1 VSSEESAARA
11 LGNELRALRE
21 VLRSPDLG
29 RLELAW
35 LATSIGTWG
44 GALVLA
50 VYAYDVG
57 GAAAVGLMGMFRTLP
72 GAPVAPL
79 LALVADRYPRR
90 SVLLATNGLRA
101 MTMAGTAIA
110 VAADAGIGAVYA
122 LAALLA
128 VVGPSYRPA
137 QAALFPLLARTPS
150 ELASANVA
158 ASMLVNIGFLVGS
171 LAGGA
176 LLTVT
181 SAASVLGGVAAMFAI
196 SLVLLAGIT
205 PDRRPRIETDARPGA
220 EISEGFR
227 VVRDHPEVR
236 ELVSVLS
243 ALTLVEGAID
253 ALVVVAALSFLDIG
267 ESGAGYLWA
276 AWGAG
281 AICGG
286 AFALGLLSRNRLTL
300 GLTAGSIALG
310 GAIALTGIV
319 SAAAL
324 AAATLAGAGGGYVLV
339 EIAANTL
346 LQRLAPD
353 HILARVFGVVETLY
367 LVSVGVGAAAAALL
381 VDLLGVRGALVA
393 VGALMPVM
401 ILLRRSR
408 LSRLEA
414 GAPVPGREY
423 GLLRH
428 NRIFA
433 PLPVA
438 TTERLARNL
447 IEVRPRD
454 GAEVIS
460 QDDVGD
466 RYYLIAEGQLDA
478 FENGVYQGT
487 MVPGEGF
494 GEIAL
499 LREIPRTATVRAHA
513 GAVLLA
519 LEREAFI
526 EAVTGLPHS
535 RLAAESLAD
544 ERLGDDP
551 VRPSSPPIAN

>member
-1 VSSEESAARA
+1 MNSEDSAGRA
-11 LGNELRALRE
+11 MANELRALRE
-21 VLRSPDLG
+21 VFRSPDLG

-35 LATSIGTWG
+35 LATSTGIWG

-57 GAAAVGLMGMFRTLP
+57 GATAVGLMGMFRTLP
-72 GAPVAPL
+72 GAPVAPF

-90 SVLLATNGLRA
+90 SVLLATNALRA
-101 MTMAGTAIA
+101 VTMAGIA
-110 VAADAGIGAVYA
+110 VAVHADAGIGAVYA

-128 VVGPSYRPA
+128 IVGPSYKPA
-137 QAALFPLLARTPS
+137 QAAMFPLLARTPS
-150 ELASANVA
+150 ELSSANVA
-158 ASMLVNIGFLVGS
+158 ASMLLNLAFLVGS
-171 LAGGA
+171 VAGGV

-181 SAASVLGGVAAMFAI
+181 STATVLGGVAAMFAV
-196 SLVLLAGIT
+196 SLIFLARIT
-205 PDRRPRIETDARPGA
+205 PDRRPRVEPDTRSEHETLA
-220 EISEGFR
+220 GFR
-227 VVRDHPEVR
+227 VVREHPEVR
-236 ELVSVLS
+236 ELVSLLS

-267 ESGAGYLWA
+267 ESGAGFLWA

-281 AICGG
+281 AIWGG
-286 AFALGLLSRNRLTL
+286 AVALGLLSRNRLTL

-310 GAIALTGIV
+310 GTIALTGIV
-319 SAAAL
+319 SAAVL

-353 HILARVFGVVETLY
+353 HVLARVFGVVETLY
-367 LVSVGVGAAAAALL
+367 LVSVGLGAAAAALL
-381 VDLLGVRGALVA
+381 VDLLGARGALVS
-393 VGALMPVM
+393 VGSLMPLM
-401 ILLRRSR
+401 ILLRRSH

-447 IEVRPRD
+447 VEVRPEE
-454 GAEVIS
+454 GAEVIT
-460 QDDVGD
+460 QGD
-466 RYYLIAEGQLDA
+466 LGHRYYVIAEGEFDA
-478 FENGVYQGT
+478 FEDGVHQRT
-487 MVPGEGF
+487 MGPGDGF

-499 LREIPRTATVRAHA
+499 LRDIPRTATVRAQA

-519 LEREAFI
+519 LEREAFV

-535 RLAAESLAD
+535 KRAADALAAERMA
-544 ERLGDDP
+544 E
-551 VRPSSPPIAN
+551 RPSN

>member
-1 VSSEESAARA
+1 MA
-11 LGNELRALRE
+11 NELRALRE
-21 VLRSPDLG
+21 VFRSPDLG

-35 LATSIGTWG
+35 LATSTGIWG

-57 GAAAVGLMGMFRTLP
+57 GATAVGLMGMFRTLP
-72 GAPVAPL
+72 GAPVAPF

-90 SVLLATNGLRA
+90 SVLLATNALRA
-101 MTMAGTAIA
+101 VTMAGIA
-110 VAADAGIGAVYA
+110 VAVHADAGIGAVYA

-128 VVGPSYRPA
+128 IVGPSYKPA
-137 QAALFPLLARTPS
+137 QAAMFPLLARTPS
-150 ELASANVA
+150 ELSSANVA
-158 ASMLVNIGFLVGS
+158 ASMLLNLAFLVGS
-171 LAGGA
+171 VAGGV

-181 SAASVLGGVAAMFAI
+181 STATVLGGVAAMFAV
-196 SLVLLAGIT
+196 SLIFLARIT
-205 PDRRPRIETDARPGA
+205 PDRRPRVEPDTRSEHETLA
-220 EISEGFR
+220 GFR
-227 VVRDHPEVR
+227 VVREHPEVR
-236 ELVSVLS
+236 ELVSLLS

-267 ESGAGYLWA
+267 ESGAGFLWA

-281 AICGG
+281 AIWGG
-286 AFALGLLSRNRLTL
+286 AVALGLLSRNRLTL

-310 GAIALTGIV
+310 GTIALTGIV
-319 SAAAL
+319 SAAVL

-353 HILARVFGVVETLY
+353 HVLARVFGVVETLY
-367 LVSVGVGAAAAALL
+367 LVSVGLGAAAAALL
-381 VDLLGVRGALVA
+381 VDLLGARGALVS
-393 VGALMPVM
+393 VGSLMPLM
-401 ILLRRSR
+401 ILLRRSH

-447 IEVRPRD
+447 VEVRPEE
-454 GAEVIS
+454 GAEVIT
-460 QDDVGD
+460 QGD
-466 RYYLIAEGQLDA
+466 LGHRYYVIAEGEFDA
-478 FENGVYQGT
+478 FEDGVHQRT
-487 MVPGEGF
+487 MGPGDGF

-499 LREIPRTATVRAHA
+499 LRDIPRTATVRAQP

-519 LEREAFI
+519 LEREAFV

-535 RLAAESLAD
+535 KRAADALAAERMA
-544 ERLGDDP
+544 E
-551 VRPSSPPIAN
+551 RPSN

>member
-1 VSSEESAARA
+1 MA
-11 LGNELRALRE
+11 NELRALRE
-21 VLRSPDLG
+21 VFRSPDLG

-35 LATSIGTWG
+35 LATSTGIWG

-57 GAAAVGLMGMFRTLP
+57 GATAVGLMGMFRTLP
-72 GAPVAPL
+72 GAPVAPF
-79 LALVADRYPRR
+79 LAHVADRYPRR
-90 SVLLATNGLRA
+90 SVLLATNALRA
-101 MTMAGTAIA
+101 VTMAAIA
-110 VAADAGIGAVYA
+110 VAVHADAGIGAVYA

-128 VVGPSYRPA
+128 IVGPSYKPA
-137 QAALFPLLARTPS
+137 QAAMFPLLARTPS
-150 ELASANVA
+150 ELSSANVA
-158 ASMLVNIGFLVGS
+158 ASMLLNLAFLVGS
-171 LAGGA
+171 VAGGV

-181 SAASVLGGVAAMFAI
+181 STATVLGGVAAMFAV
-196 SLVLLAGIT
+196 SLIFLARIT
-205 PDRRPRIETDARPGA
+205 PDRRPRVEPDTRSEHETLA
-220 EISEGFR
+220 GFR
-227 VVRDHPEVR
+227 VVREHPEVR
-236 ELVSVLS
+236 ELVSLLS

-281 AICGG
+281 AIWGG
-286 AFALGLLSRNRLTL
+286 AVALGLLSRNRLTL

-310 GAIALTGIV
+310 GTIALTGIV
-319 SAAAL
+319 SAAVL

-353 HILARVFGVVETLY
+353 HVLARVFGVVETLY
-367 LVSVGVGAAAAALL
+367 LVSVGLGAAAAALL
-381 VDLLGVRGALVA
+381 VDLLGARGALVS
-393 VGALMPVM
+393 VGSLMPLM
-401 ILLRRSR
+401 ILLRRSH

-447 IEVRPRD
+447 VEVRPEE
-454 GAEVIS
+454 GAEVIT
-460 QDDVGD
+460 QGD
-466 RYYLIAEGQLDA
+466 LGHRYYVIAEGEFDA
-478 FENGVYQGT
+478 FEDGVHQRT
-487 MVPGEGF
+487 MGPGDGF

-499 LREIPRTATVRAHA
+499 LRDIPRTATVRAQA

-519 LEREAFI
+519 LEREAFV

-535 RLAAESLAD
+535 KRAADALAAERMA
-544 ERLGDDP
+544 E
-551 VRPSSPPIAN
+551 RPSN

>member
-1 VSSEESAARA
+1 
-11 LGNELRALRE
+11 
-21 VLRSPDLG
+21 
-29 RLELAW
+29 
-35 LATSIGTWG
+35 
-44 GALVLA
+44 VLA

-57 GAAAVGLMGMFRTLP
+57 GATAVGLMGMFRTLP
-72 GAPVAPL
+72 GAPVAPF
-79 LALVADRYPRR
+79 LAHVADRYPRR
-90 SVLLATNGLRA
+90 SVLLATNALRA
-101 MTMAGTAIA
+101 VTMAAIA
-110 VAADAGIGAVYA
+110 VAVHADAGIGAVYA

-128 VVGPSYRPA
+128 IVGPSYKPA
-137 QAALFPLLARTPS
+137 QAAMFPLLARTPS
-150 ELASANVA
+150 ELSSANVA
-158 ASMLVNIGFLVGS
+158 ASMLLNLAFLVGS
-171 LAGGA
+171 VAGGV

-181 SAASVLGGVAAMFAI
+181 STATVLGGVAAMFAV
-196 SLVLLAGIT
+196 SLIFLARIT
-205 PDRRPRIETDARPGA
+205 PDRRPRVEPDTRSEHETLA
-220 EISEGFR
+220 GFR
-227 VVRDHPEVR
+227 VVREHPEVR
-236 ELVSVLS
+236 ELVSLLS

-267 ESGAGYLWA
+267 ESGAGFLWA

-281 AICGG
+281 AIWGG
-286 AFALGLLSRNRLTL
+286 AVALGLLSRNRLTL

-310 GAIALTGIV
+310 GTIALTGIV
-319 SAAAL
+319 SAAVL

-353 HILARVFGVVETLY
+353 HVLARVFGVVETLY
-367 LVSVGVGAAAAALL
+367 LVSVGLGAAAAALL
-381 VDLLGVRGALVA
+381 VDLLGARGALVS
-393 VGALMPVM
+393 VGSLMPLM
-401 ILLRRSR
+401 ILLRRSH

-447 IEVRPRD
+447 VEVRPEE
-454 GAEVIS
+454 GAEVIT
-460 QDDVGD
+460 QGD
-466 RYYLIAEGQLDA
+466 LGHRYYVIAEGEFDA
-478 FENGVYQGT
+478 FEDGVHQRT
-487 MVPGEGF
+487 MGPGDGF

-499 LREIPRTATVRAHA
+499 LRDIPRTATVRAQA

-519 LEREAFI
+519 LEREAFV

-535 RLAAESLAD
+535 KRAADALAAERMA
-544 ERLGDDP
+544 E
-551 VRPSSPPIAN
+551 RPSN

>member
-1 VSSEESAARA
+1 MNSEDSAGRA
-11 LGNELRALRE
+11 MANELRALRE
-21 VLRSPDLG
+21 VFRSPDLG

-35 LATSIGTWG
+35 LATSTGIWG

-57 GAAAVGLMGMFRTLP
+57 GATAVGLMGMFRTLP
-72 GAPVAPL
+72 GAPVAPF

-90 SVLLATNGLRA
+90 SVLLATNALRA
-101 MTMAGTAIA
+101 VTMAGIA
-110 VAADAGIGAVYA
+110 VAVHADAGIGAVYA

-128 VVGPSYRPA
+128 IVGPSYKPA
-137 QAALFPLLARTPS
+137 QAAMFPLLARTPS
-150 ELASANVA
+150 ELSSANVA
-158 ASMLVNIGFLVGS
+158 ASMLLNLAFLVGS
-171 LAGGA
+171 VAGGV

-181 SAASVLGGVAAMFAI
+181 STATVLGGVAAMFAV
-196 SLVLLAGIT
+196 SLIFLARIT
-205 PDRRPRIETDARPGA
+205 PDRRPRVEPDTRSEHETLA
-220 EISEGFR
+220 GFR
-227 VVRDHPEVR
+227 VVREHPEVR
-236 ELVSVLS
+236 ELVSLLS

-267 ESGAGYLWA
+267 ESGAGFLWA

-281 AICGG
+281 AIWGG
-286 AFALGLLSRNRLTL
+286 AVALGLLSRNRLTL

-310 GAIALTGIV
+310 GTIALTGIV
-319 SAAAL
+319 SAAVL

-353 HILARVFGVVETLY
+353 HVLARVFGVVETLY
-367 LVSVGVGAAAAALL
+367 LVSVGLGAAAAALL
-381 VDLLGVRGALVA
+381 VDLLGARGALVS
-393 VGALMPVM
+393 VGSLMPLM
-401 ILLRRSR
+401 ILLRRSH

-447 IEVRPRD
+447 VEVRPEE
-454 GAEVIS
+454 GAEVIT
-460 QDDVGD
+460 QGD
-466 RYYLIAEGQLDA
+466 LGHRYYVIAEGEFDA
-478 FENGVYQGT
+478 FEDGVHQRT
-487 MVPGEGF
+487 MGPGDGF

-499 LREIPRTATVRAHA
+499 LRDIPRTATVRAQP

-519 LEREAFI
+519 LEREAFV

-535 RLAAESLAD
+535 KRAADALAAERMA
-544 ERLGDDP
+544 E
-551 VRPSSPPIAN
+551 RPSN

>member
-1 VSSEESAARA
+1 LTGRGLGESVSPVESAAQA

-21 VLRSPDLG
+21 VFASPDLG

-50 VYAYDVG
+50 VYAYEVG

-101 MTMAGTAIA
+101 MTMAGIAIA
-110 VAADAGIGAVYA
+110 VEADAGVGAVYA
-122 LAALLA
+122 LATLLA
-128 VVGPSYRPA
+128 VVGPAYRPA

-150 ELASANVA
+150 QLASANVA
-158 ASMLVNIGFLVGS
+158 ASMLVNLGFLVGS
-171 LAGGA
+171 IAGGA

-196 SLVLLAGIT
+196 SLALLVRIA
-205 PDRRPRIETDARPGA
+205 PDPRPRIERDARPGE
-220 EISEGFR
+220 EILEGFR
-227 VVRDHPEVR
+227 VVRQHPEVR

-243 ALTLVEGAID
+243 VLTLVEGAID

-281 AICGG
+281 AIWGG
-286 AFALGLLSRNRLTL
+286 AVALGLLSRNRLTL
-300 GLTAGSIALG
+300 GLTAGSVALG
-310 GAIALTGIV
+310 AAIALTGITP
-319 SAAAL
+319 AAAV

-381 VDLLGVRGALVA
+381 VDVLGARGALVA
-393 VGALMPVM
+393 VGALMPLM
-401 ILLRRSR
+401 IALRRSK

-428 NRIFA
+428 SRIFA

-438 TTERLARNL
+438 TTERLARKL
-447 IEVRPRD
+447 VEVRPK
-454 GAEVIS
+454 ASAAVIT
-460 QDDVGD
+460 QGDVGD
-466 RYYLIAEGQLDA
+466 RYYVIAEGQLDA
-478 FENGVYQGT
+478 FENGVYQRT
-487 MVPGEGF
+487 MGPGEGF

-499 LREIPRTATVRAHA
+499 LRDIPRTATVRAHA
-513 GAVLLA
+513 GVVLLV

-535 RLAAESLAD
+535 RLAAEAAAD
-544 ERLGDDP
+544 ERLATIP
-551 VRPSSPPIAN
+551 

>member
-1 VSSEESAARA
+1 MA
-11 LGNELRALRE
+11 NELRALRE
-21 VLRSPDLG
+21 VFRSPDLG

-35 LATSIGTWG
+35 LATSTGIWG

-57 GAAAVGLMGMFRTLP
+57 GATAVGLMGMFRTLP
-72 GAPVAPL
+72 GAPVAPF

-90 SVLLATNGLRA
+90 SVLLATNALRA
-101 MTMAGTAIA
+101 VTMAGIA
-110 VAADAGIGAVYA
+110 VAVHADAGIGAVYA

-128 VVGPSYRPA
+128 IVGPSYKPA
-137 QAALFPLLARTPS
+137 QAAMFPLLARTPS
-150 ELASANVA
+150 ELSSANVA
-158 ASMLVNIGFLVGS
+158 ASMLLNLAFLVGS
-171 LAGGA
+171 VAGGV

-181 SAASVLGGVAAMFAI
+181 STATVLGGVAAMFAV
-196 SLVLLAGIT
+196 SLIFLARIT
-205 PDRRPRIETDARPGA
+205 PDRRPRVEPDTRSEHETLA
-220 EISEGFR
+220 GFR
-227 VVRDHPEVR
+227 VVREHPEVR
-236 ELVSVLS
+236 ELVSLLS

-267 ESGAGYLWA
+267 ESGAGFLWA

-281 AICGG
+281 AIWGG
-286 AFALGLLSRNRLTL
+286 AVALGLLSRNRLTL

-310 GAIALTGIV
+310 GTIALTGIV
-319 SAAAL
+319 SAAVL

-353 HILARVFGVVETLY
+353 HVLARVFGVVETLY
-367 LVSVGVGAAAAALL
+367 LVSVGLGAAAAALL
-381 VDLLGVRGALVA
+381 VDLLGARGALVS
-393 VGALMPVM
+393 VGSLMPLM
-401 ILLRRSR
+401 ILLRRSH

-447 IEVRPRD
+447 VEVRPEE
-454 GAEVIS
+454 GAEVIT
-460 QDDVGD
+460 QGD
-466 RYYLIAEGQLDA
+466 LGHRYYVIAEGEFDA
-478 FENGVYQGT
+478 FEDGVHQRT
-487 MVPGEGF
+487 MGPGDGF

-499 LREIPRTATVRAHA
+499 LRDIPRTATVRAQA

-519 LEREAFI
+519 LEREAFV

-535 RLAAESLAD
+535 KRAADALAAERMA
-544 ERLGDDP
+544 E
-551 VRPSSPPIAN
+551 RPSN

>member
-1 VSSEESAARA
+1 MNSEDSAGRA
-11 LGNELRALRE
+11 MANELRALRE
-21 VLRSPDLG
+21 VFRSPDLG

-35 LATSIGTWG
+35 LATSTGIWG

-57 GAAAVGLMGMFRTLP
+57 GATAVGLMGMFRTLP
-72 GAPVAPL
+72 GAPVAPF

-90 SVLLATNGLRA
+90 SVLLATNALRTV
-101 MTMAGTAIA
+101 TMAGIA
-110 VAADAGIGAVYA
+110 VAVHADAGIGAVYA

-128 VVGPSYRPA
+128 IVGPSYKPA
-137 QAALFPLLARTPS
+137 QAAMFPLLARTPS
-150 ELASANVA
+150 ELSSANVA
-158 ASMLVNIGFLVGS
+158 ASMLLNLAFLVGS
-171 LAGGA
+171 VAGGV

-181 SAASVLGGVAAMFAI
+181 STATVLGGVAAMFAV
-196 SLVLLAGIT
+196 SLIFLARIT
-205 PDRRPRIETDARPGA
+205 PDRRPRVEPDTRSEHETLA
-220 EISEGFR
+220 GFR
-227 VVRDHPEVR
+227 VVREHPEVR
-236 ELVSVLS
+236 ELVSLLS

-267 ESGAGYLWA
+267 ESGAGFLWA

-281 AICGG
+281 AIWGG
-286 AFALGLLSRNRLTL
+286 AVALGLLSRNRLTL

-310 GAIALTGIV
+310 GTIALTGIV
-319 SAAAL
+319 SAAVL

-353 HILARVFGVVETLY
+353 HVLARVFGVVETLY
-367 LVSVGVGAAAAALL
+367 LVSVGLGAAAAALL
-381 VDLLGVRGALVA
+381 VDLLGARGALVS
-393 VGALMPVM
+393 VGSLMPLM
-401 ILLRRSR
+401 ILLRRSH

-447 IEVRPRD
+447 VEVRPEE
-454 GAEVIS
+454 GAEVIT
-460 QDDVGD
+460 QGD
-466 RYYLIAEGQLDA
+466 LGHRYYVIAEGEFDA
-478 FENGVYQGT
+478 FEDGVHQRT
-487 MVPGEGF
+487 MGPGDGF

-499 LREIPRTATVRAHA
+499 LRDIPRTATVRAQA

-519 LEREAFI
+519 LEREAFV

-535 RLAAESLAD
+535 KRAADALAAERMA
-544 ERLGDDP
+544 E
-551 VRPSSPPIAN
+551 RPSN